1 MSANEL
7 LYGDNLDI
15 LRRHVAGETV
25 DLVYLDPPFKSN
37 QDYNVLFAERDGT
50 RAAAQIKAFEDT
62 WRWDD
67 VAARAYEEVVE
78 AGGSVADALRAFRMC
93 VGQNDMLAYLSM
105 MAPRLAELRRVLK
118 PTGSLYLHCDPT
130 SSHYLKLLLDA
141 VFGPERF
148 RGEIVWK
155 RSSAHSDTKQG
166 SKQPGRIHD
175 VLLFYTKGPAW
186 TWNPV
191 YVPFDDDYVKRRF
204 NHTDGRG
211 SFKDT
216 DLSAAKPGG
225 DTLYEWR
232 IRRRADGEWVSDLED
247 EWMRP
252 KRGSEYGAVRPPR
265 GRYWAYSRENM
276 LKLAKSD
283 RLYYFSS
290 GTPRLKQ
297 YADELAGVA
306 LQDIW
311 TDIPP
316 INAMAAERLGYPTQK
331 PEALLERILESSS
344 NEGDVILDCFC
355 GCGTT
360 IAAAE
365 RLGRRWVGID
375 VTHLAINLIRHRLR
389 YAYGDH
395 IEETYDVV
403 GEPVEL
409 PDAETLARD
418 DPFQFQCW
426 ALGLVGAR
434 PAEVK
439 KGADKGIDG
448 RKYFHEVQGGK
459 TGEIVFSVKAGT
471 TGPDHVRELR
481 GVVEREDAAIGALLC
496 LRHPTKAMRAE
507 AASAGFYTSPW
518 GRHPRIQIW
527 TIEEILNGAQLDAP
541 PTRQVDRTY
550 RKPPRVA
557 AAAPETARL
566 DFEEPPAAAAR
577 LPERAKPAKAGL
589 GRQRRAKKTAG

>member
-1 MSANEL
+1 
-7 LYGDNLDI
+7 
-15 LRRHVAGETV
+15 
-25 DLVYLDPPFKSN
+25 
-37 QDYNVLFAERDGT
+37 
-50 RAAAQIKAFEDT
+50 
-62 WRWDD
+62 
-67 VAARAYEEVVE
+67 
-78 AGGSVADALRAFRMC
+78 
-93 VGQNDMLAYLSM
+93 M

-141 VFGPERF
+141 VFGPEKF

-175 VLLFYTKGPAW
+175 VLLFYTKGSAW

-204 NHTDGRG
+204 THTDGRG
-211 SFKDT
+211 SFKDMN
-216 DLSAAKPGG
+216 LSAAKPGG
-225 DTLYEWR
+225 DTSYEWR
-232 IRRRADGEWVSDLED
+232 IRRRAGDEWVSDLED
-247 EWMRP
+247 EWTRP
-252 KRGSEYGAVRPPR
+252 KRGREYRAVRPPR

-276 LKLAKSD
+276 LKLAQGD
-283 RLYYFSS
+283 RLHYFSS

-316 INAMAAERLGYPTQK
+316 TNAMAAERLGYPTQN
-331 PEALLERILESSS
+331 PEALLERILQSSS

-375 VTHLAINLIRHRLR
+375 ITHLAINLIRHRLR
-389 YAYGDH
+389 YAYGDQ

-403 GEPVEL
+403 GEPVEM

-418 DPFQFQCW
+418 D
-426 ALGLVGAR
+426 
-434 PAEVK
+434 
-439 KGADKGIDG
+439 
-448 RKYFHEVQGGK
+448 
-459 TGEIVFSVKAGT
+459 
-471 TGPDHVRELR
+471 
-481 GVVEREDAAIGALLC
+481 
-496 LRHPTKAMRAE
+496 
-507 AASAGFYTSPW
+507 
-518 GRHPRIQIW
+518 
-527 TIEEILNGAQLDAP
+527 GAQLDAP
-541 PTRQVDRTY
+541 PST
-550 RKPPRVA
+550 
-557 AAAPETARL
+557 
-566 DFEEPPAAAAR
+566 
-577 LPERAKPAKAGL
+577 
-589 GRQRRAKKTAG
+589 RRARDSA